1 MTEEKEEPTSEEVK
15 VGAVD
20 WELDGELDRL
30 LNIAD
35 YEEAKWYR
43 DNIWGW
49 TGTCE
54 EWEKLMELHGLLD
67 V

>member
-1 MTEEKEEPTSEEVK
+1 MTEKKEDLTSEKVK
-15 VGAVD
+15 LAAVD

-43 DNIWGW
+43 ENIWGW
-49 TGTCE
+49 HGTYE
-54 EWEKLMELHGLLD
+54 EWEKLMEFHGLLD
-67 V
+67 A